1 MPVVSCAMPVRTLI
15 PQSRYGLSE
24 GGGGASADG
33 GCVICLDGPR
43 DTAVLPC
50 RHLCV
55 CSTCARA
62 LDRCPLCRGGVSAT
76 MQMEGLAPPPGA
88 VSRPF
93 PSWNRSIST
102 EIYLCHACSCQ
113 EILRTET
120 AGQRGTTSSG
130 AEPSRSGSGRSAA
143 AVGGAGGRAAAAS
156 LAGRPLPYGG
166 DMQAAMKAG
175 DRAGIRTLMAAR
187 DGGEQP
193 PPPPQPAHPPA
204 AAGRSN

>member
-1 MPVVSCAMPVRTLI
+1 MVCFAMPVRTLI
-15 PQSRYGLSE
+15 SRSRYGLSE
-24 GGGGASADG
+24 GGGAASADG
-33 GCVICLDGPR
+33 GCVICLDGPK

-76 MQMEGLAPPPGA
+76 MQMEGLAPPPSGGA

-102 EIYLCHACSCQ
+102 EIDLCHACSCH
-113 EILRTET
+113 EILRTE
-120 AGQRGTTSSG
+120 AARQGGTTSSGG
-130 AEPSRSGSGRSAA
+130 AEPSRSGSGRSAG
-143 AVGGAGGRAAAAS
+143 AVGGAGGRAAAAAAS
-156 LAGRPLPYGG
+156 LAGQPLPYGG

-175 DRAGIRTLMAAR
+175 DRDAIRTLMAAR
-187 DGGEQP
+187 DSK
-193 PPPPQPAHPPA
+193 H
-204 AAGRSN
+204 